1 MRCVKLRLVSCLGGS
16 FHMGSISPSIFLLLF
31 KIVMEV
37 SMWYKYKLLIS
48 MQNTESSHAF
58 LNLKIYLTSSLVTQ
72 NRFFVV

>member
-1 MRCVKLRLVSCLGGS
+1 MRCVKLRLVSCLGGY
-16 FHMGSISPSIFLLLF
+16 FHIGCVSIFLLLF

-37 SMWYKYKLLIS
+37 RMWYKYKLLIS

-58 LNLKIYLTSSLVTQ
+58 LNLKIYLTSSLLTQ